1 MEKIDWNKF
10 NDNFVRLENNVEKK
24 LKLRNWVGGEYFGR
38 PGISFDVE
46 IEDGQRVEKQFTVTS
61 RRLILKLKP
70 ILLQAEE
77 MGKDTISISVT
88 KSGEGVHT
96 KYAVSELPQNFRAL
110 FK

>member
-24 LKLRNWVGGEYFGR
+24 LKLRNWIGGQFFGR
-38 PGISFDVE
+38 AGISFDVE
-46 IEDGQRVEKQFTVTS
+46 IEDGKRVKRKFTCTS

-77 MGKDTISISVT
+77 TGKDTISVSIT
-88 KSGEGVHT
+88 KSGDGINT
-96 KYAVSELPQNFRAL
+96 RYAVSELPQNFRAL